1 MTSYTF
7 RLDPELK
14 EQAFSVF
21 RSYGLNPAQALKM
34 ILQQVVST
42 KTIPVQLDYQ
52 PNETTIRA
60 MQDALN
66 GKVESVEAENVE
78 ELIKKMKISFTKD
91 YKRDLKRLAN
101 QPEILLS
108 AEMIDVM
115 HHLLNG
121 KNLPEKYKDHA
132 LSGNWKGFRDCHIK
146 NDLVLI
152 YHVNNEGLTL
162 VRLNTHSEVFR

>member
-1 MTSYTF
+1 
-7 RLDPELK
+7 
-14 EQAFSVF
+14 
-21 RSYGLNPAQALKM
+21 
-34 ILQQVVST
+34 
-42 KTIPVQLDYQ
+42 
-52 PNETTIRA
+52 
-60 MQDALN
+60 
-66 GKVESVEAENVE
+66 
-78 ELIKKMKISFTKD
+78 MKIRFTKD

-132 LSGNWKGFRDCHIK
+132 LSGNWKGFRDSHIK

>member
-1 MTSYTF
+1 
-7 RLDPELK
+7 
-14 EQAFSVF
+14 
-21 RSYGLNPAQALKM
+21 
-34 ILQQVVST
+34 
-42 KTIPVQLDYQ
+42 
-52 PNETTIRA
+52 
-60 MQDALN
+60 
-66 GKVESVEAENVE
+66 
-78 ELIKKMKISFTKD
+78 MKISFTKD

-121 KNLPEKYKDHA
+121 KSLPEKYKDHA

>member
-1 MTSYTF
+1 
-7 RLDPELK
+7 
-14 EQAFSVF
+14 
-21 RSYGLNPAQALKM
+21 
-34 ILQQVVST
+34 
-42 KTIPVQLDYQ
+42 
-52 PNETTIRA
+52 
-60 MQDALN
+60 
-66 GKVESVEAENVE
+66 
-78 ELIKKMKISFTKD
+78 MKISFTKD

-108 AEMIDVM
+108 TEMIDVM

-162 VRLNTHSEVFR
+162 VRLNAHSEVFR

>member
-1 MTSYTF
+1 
-7 RLDPELK
+7 
-14 EQAFSVF
+14 
-21 RSYGLNPAQALKM
+21 
-34 ILQQVVST
+34 
-42 KTIPVQLDYQ
+42 
-52 PNETTIRA
+52 
-60 MQDALN
+60 
-66 GKVESVEAENVE
+66 
-78 ELIKKMKISFTKD
+78 MKISFTKD

-152 YHVNNEGLTL
+152 CHVNNEGLTL

>member
-1 MTSYTF
+1 
-7 RLDPELK
+7 
-14 EQAFSVF
+14 
-21 RSYGLNPAQALKM
+21 
-34 ILQQVVST
+34 
-42 KTIPVQLDYQ
+42 
-52 PNETTIRA
+52 
-60 MQDALN
+60 
-66 GKVESVEAENVE
+66 
-78 ELIKKMKISFTKD
+78 MKISFTKD

-101 QPEILLS
+101 QLEILLS
-108 AEMIDVM
+108 AEIIDVM

-132 LSGNWKGFRDCHIK
+132 LSGNWKGFRYCHIK

>member
-1 MTSYTF
+1 
-7 RLDPELK
+7 
-14 EQAFSVF
+14 
-21 RSYGLNPAQALKM
+21 
-34 ILQQVVST
+34 
-42 KTIPVQLDYQ
+42 
-52 PNETTIRA
+52 
-60 MQDALN
+60 
-66 GKVESVEAENVE
+66 
-78 ELIKKMKISFTKD
+78 MKISFTKD

-152 YHVNNEGLTL
+152 YHLNNEGLTL

>member
-1 MTSYTF
+1 
-7 RLDPELK
+7 
-14 EQAFSVF
+14 
-21 RSYGLNPAQALKM
+21 
-34 ILQQVVST
+34 
-42 KTIPVQLDYQ
+42 
-52 PNETTIRA
+52 
-60 MQDALN
+60 
-66 GKVESVEAENVE
+66 
-78 ELIKKMKISFTKD
+78 MKISFTKD

-108 AEMIDVM
+108 AEMIDVL
-115 HHLLNG
+115 HHLLYG

>member
-1 MTSYTF
+1 
-7 RLDPELK
+7 
-14 EQAFSVF
+14 
-21 RSYGLNPAQALKM
+21 
-34 ILQQVVST
+34 
-42 KTIPVQLDYQ
+42 
-52 PNETTIRA
+52 
-60 MQDALN
+60 
-66 GKVESVEAENVE
+66 
-78 ELIKKMKISFTKD
+78 MKISFTKD

-108 AEMIDVM
+108 AEIIDVM

-152 YHVNNEGLTL
+152 YHVNNEELTL

>member
-1 MTSYTF
+1 
-7 RLDPELK
+7 
-14 EQAFSVF
+14 
-21 RSYGLNPAQALKM
+21 
-34 ILQQVVST
+34 
-42 KTIPVQLDYQ
+42 
-52 PNETTIRA
+52 
-60 MQDALN
+60 
-66 GKVESVEAENVE
+66 
-78 ELIKKMKISFTKD
+78 MKISFTKD
-91 YKRDLKRLAN
+91 YKRNLKRLAN

>member
-1 MTSYTF
+1 
-7 RLDPELK
+7 
-14 EQAFSVF
+14 
-21 RSYGLNPAQALKM
+21 
-34 ILQQVVST
+34 
-42 KTIPVQLDYQ
+42 
-52 PNETTIRA
+52 
-60 MQDALN
+60 
-66 GKVESVEAENVE
+66 
-78 ELIKKMKISFTKD
+78 MKISFTKD

-162 VRLNTHSEVFR
+162 VRLNTHSEVYR

>member
-1 MTSYTF
+1 
-7 RLDPELK
+7 
-14 EQAFSVF
+14 
-21 RSYGLNPAQALKM
+21 
-34 ILQQVVST
+34 
-42 KTIPVQLDYQ
+42 
-52 PNETTIRA
+52 
-60 MQDALN
+60 
-66 GKVESVEAENVE
+66 
-78 ELIKKMKISFTKD
+78 MKISFTKD

-152 YHVNNEGLTL
+152 YHVNNEELTL
-162 VRLNTHSEVFR
+162 VRLNTHSEVFC

>member
-1 MTSYTF
+1 
-7 RLDPELK
+7 
-14 EQAFSVF
+14 
-21 RSYGLNPAQALKM
+21 
-34 ILQQVVST
+34 
-42 KTIPVQLDYQ
+42 
-52 PNETTIRA
+52 
-60 MQDALN
+60 
-66 GKVESVEAENVE
+66 
-78 ELIKKMKISFTKD
+78 MKISFTKD

-132 LSGNWKGFRDCHIK
+132 LSGNWNGFRDCHIN

-162 VRLNTHSEVFR
+162 VRPNTHSEVFR

>member
-1 MTSYTF
+1 
-7 RLDPELK
+7 
-14 EQAFSVF
+14 
-21 RSYGLNPAQALKM
+21 
-34 ILQQVVST
+34 
-42 KTIPVQLDYQ
+42 
-52 PNETTIRA
+52 
-60 MQDALN
+60 
-66 GKVESVEAENVE
+66 
-78 ELIKKMKISFTKD
+78 MKISFTKD

-152 YHVNNEGLTL
+152 YHVNNEELTL

>member
-1 MTSYTF
+1 
-7 RLDPELK
+7 
-14 EQAFSVF
+14 
-21 RSYGLNPAQALKM
+21 
-34 ILQQVVST
+34 
-42 KTIPVQLDYQ
+42 
-52 PNETTIRA
+52 
-60 MQDALN
+60 
-66 GKVESVEAENVE
+66 
-78 ELIKKMKISFTKD
+78 MKISFTKD

-108 AEMIDVM
+108 AEMSDVM

-152 YHVNNEGLTL
+152 YHVNNEELTL

>member
-1 MTSYTF
+1 
-7 RLDPELK
+7 
-14 EQAFSVF
+14 
-21 RSYGLNPAQALKM
+21 
-34 ILQQVVST
+34 
-42 KTIPVQLDYQ
+42 
-52 PNETTIRA
+52 
-60 MQDALN
+60 
-66 GKVESVEAENVE
+66 
-78 ELIKKMKISFTKD
+78 MKISFTKD

-146 NDLVLI
+146 NNLVLI
-152 YHVNNEGLTL
+152 YHVNNEELTL

>member
-1 MTSYTF
+1 
-7 RLDPELK
+7 
-14 EQAFSVF
+14 
-21 RSYGLNPAQALKM
+21 
-34 ILQQVVST
+34 
-42 KTIPVQLDYQ
+42 
-52 PNETTIRA
+52 
-60 MQDALN
+60 
-66 GKVESVEAENVE
+66 
-78 ELIKKMKISFTKD
+78 MKISFTKE

-121 KNLPEKYKDHA
+121 KNLPKKHKDHA

>member
-1 MTSYTF
+1 
-7 RLDPELK
+7 
-14 EQAFSVF
+14 
-21 RSYGLNPAQALKM
+21 
-34 ILQQVVST
+34 
-42 KTIPVQLDYQ
+42 
-52 PNETTIRA
+52 
-60 MQDALN
+60 
-66 GKVESVEAENVE
+66 
-78 ELIKKMKISFTKD
+78 MKISFTKD

-101 QPEILLS
+101 QPEILLA

-152 YHVNNEGLTL
+152 YHVNNEELTL

>member
-1 MTSYTF
+1 
-7 RLDPELK
+7 
-14 EQAFSVF
+14 
-21 RSYGLNPAQALKM
+21 
-34 ILQQVVST
+34 
-42 KTIPVQLDYQ
+42 
-52 PNETTIRA
+52 
-60 MQDALN
+60 
-66 GKVESVEAENVE
+66 
-78 ELIKKMKISFTKD
+78 MKISFTKD

-101 QPEILLS
+101 QPKILLS